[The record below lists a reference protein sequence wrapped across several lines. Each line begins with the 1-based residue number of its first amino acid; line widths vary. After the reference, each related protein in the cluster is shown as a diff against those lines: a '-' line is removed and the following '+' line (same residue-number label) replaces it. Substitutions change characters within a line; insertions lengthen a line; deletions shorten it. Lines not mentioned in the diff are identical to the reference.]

1 MAGRGTKPVRLA
13 VLALVLLFCC
23 SLLPSAFAAVAEPI
37 LLGHRV
43 TEDAL
48 LLYVKGVSL
57 DAAVQAQI
65 GQDLADGVSVAA
77 GSEIPIVTW
86 LILDNSSSI
95 SEADQGKLREL
106 AAELVAGRAH
116 DEKFVLATADET
128 LHVLSPETD
137 SYNDLKT
144 LIGEI
149 PFADQNSY
157 LYDALDEVLRQEQSR
172 KEPAFVRIA
181 VFSDGGD
188 DNPSGM
194 TGEEVLDAFASA
206 GIPVYVMGCET
217 EGLEQALKHLYA
229 VSRVSGGSNWSLT
242 QTENVL
248 DVVQAL
254 SGEELPVC
262 ITVPIPAVLQD
273 GSVKGVQVSF
283 DGLSSISLQANMPF
297 GAPQLP
303 AETAQPEMSETEEP
317 TPAVSLA
324 PTAEPAEAP
333 EATEAPETAKPTETP
348 AIVEPA
354 DTVQKSSPLPFV
366 AVGVA
371 VALVLVVLVLVLV
384 KVLGQKRRNLP
395 PDLPPVAPPAPAPV
409 RPEETQVVPG
419 SETNLDESS
428 TTPIGSGSR
437 RYMLQ
442 LQDIERPEHR
452 YEVPLLGRVSVGR
465 SSSNRVVL
473 DYEPT
478 VSGKHCEIYQEGN
491 AFLICD
497 LGSRNHTY
505 VDGERVEDTAEI
517 ISGCEISLGRA
528 KLHVEI
534 R

>member
-1 MAGRGTKPVRLA
+1 MRGRGTRPVRLA
-13 VLALVLLFCC
+13 VLALALLFCC
-23 SLLPSAFAAVAEPI
+23 SLLPSAWAAGAAPV
-37 LLGHRV
+37 LLAHRV

-48 LLYVKGVSL
+48 LLYVKGVAP
-57 DAAVQAQI
+57 DTPVQAQI
-65 GQDLADGVSVAA
+65 GQDLAEGVSVTA
-77 GSEIPIVTW
+77 GSEIPVVTW
-86 LILDNSSSI
+86 LILDNSSTI
-95 SEADQGKLREL
+95 SEEDQGKMREL

-116 DEKFVLATADET
+116 DEKFILATADET

-137 SYNDLKT
+137 SYNDLKA

-149 PFADQNSY
+149 SFSDQNTY
-157 LYDALDEVLRQEQSR
+157 LYDVLDEVLRQEESR
-172 KEPAFVRIA
+172 AEPAYVRIA
-181 VFSDGGD
+181 VFSDGGE

-206 GIPVYVMGCET
+206 GVPVYGMGCESGGVAQT
-217 EGLEQALKHLYA
+217 LKHLYA
-229 VSRVSGGSNWSLT
+229 ISRVSGGANWSLT
-242 QTENVL
+242 QTENGL

-262 ITVPIPAVLQD
+262 ITVPIPAALQD
-273 GSVKGVQVSF
+273 GSVKGVQVTF

-297 GAPQLP
+297 GTPQLP
-303 AETAQPEMSETEEP
+303 AETGQPEIPETTEP
-317 TPAVSLA
+317 TPDVTLA
-324 PTAEPAEAP
+324 PTVEPTEAP
-333 EATEAPETAKPTETP
+333 EAAEAPETARPTETP

-354 DTVQKSSPLPFV
+354 DTVPKSNPLPFV
-366 AVGVA
+366 VAGVA
-371 VALVLVVLVLVLV
+371 VVLVLVAVVLILV
-384 KVLGQKRRNLP
+384 RKKGSARP
-395 PDLPPVAPPAPAPV
+395 EPAPVAPPTPAPAPV
-409 RPEETQVVPG
+409 RPEETQAVPG
-419 SETNLDESS
+419 NVTNLEESS
-428 TTPIGSGSR
+428 TTPIGSSNR

-442 LQDIERPEHR
+442 LQDIDRPEHR

-465 SSSNRVVL
+465 SSANRVVL

-517 ISGCEISLGRA
+517 LSGCEISLGRA
-528 KLHVEI
+528 RLHVEI